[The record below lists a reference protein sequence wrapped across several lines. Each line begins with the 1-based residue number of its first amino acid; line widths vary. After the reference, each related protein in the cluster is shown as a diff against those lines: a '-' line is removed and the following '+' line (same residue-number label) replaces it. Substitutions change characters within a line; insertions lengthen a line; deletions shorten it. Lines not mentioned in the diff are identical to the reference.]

1 MDWVFIGS
9 TANES
14 FLLNG
19 IDIFKKKWE
28 YTSEIATVI
37 DPIYKVKK
45 YFTVWSVQKDNGEV
59 ILFAAGEFSNC
70 IWGIYT
76 KG

>member
-9 TANES
+9 TADES

-28 YTSEIATVI
+28 CSGEMATVI
-37 DPIYKVKK
+37 DPIYNVKK
-45 YFTVWSVQKDNGEV
+45 HFTIWSVQKENDEV
-59 ILFAAGEFSNC
+59 ITFTAGEFSNC